1 MIGRLFGVGTPAAQL
16 RNGLDDTSGNL
27 RSIAHRVANAANGVP
42 GGSPRFDDV
51 LQVADPLGG
60 EAAGE
65 EVDLETEMVRL
76 ANEQIR
82 YDTSATLL
90 QRVYQQLRSS
100 VRGV

>member
-1 MIGRLFGVGTPAAQL
+1 MIGRLFGEGTSAAQL
-16 RNGLDDTSGNL
+16 RGGLNDTSANL
-27 RSIAHRVANAANGVP
+27 RSIAHRVANATNGVP
-42 GGSPRFDDV
+42 GGAPSFDAV
-51 LQVADPLGG
+51 LQGAGPLADPSAA
-60 EAAGE
+60 EA
-65 EVDLETEMVRL
+65 VDLETEMVRL

>member
-1 MIGRLFGVGTPAAQL
+1 VIGRLFGVGTPAAQL
-16 RNGLDDTSGNL
+16 RSGLNDTSGNL
-27 RSIAHRVANAANGVP
+27 RSIAHRVANATNGVP

-51 LQVADPLGG
+51 LRGADPLADPAAA
-60 EAAGE
+60 EA
-65 EVDLETEMVRL
+65 VDLETEMVRL

-82 YDTSATLL
+82 YDASATLL